1 MYEIELCPLTLWLP
15 VLPQGLTRM
24 LYRTVSVGIAA
35 LSCVGIALG
44 FAGVSG
50 DEGTLFQQ
58 SAQSVAVL
66 LGLIG

>member
-15 VLPQGLTRM
+15 VLVEAVTRI
-24 LYRTVSVGIAA
+24 LYRAFSLGVAA

-50 DEGTLFQQ
+50 DESSLFQR
-58 SAQSVAVL
+58 SAHSVAML